1 MTYLSDESPMADIN
15 HDQRM
20 RLDEIRAAH
29 EERLA
34 TLRVQA
40 AREGRNTPPEVINE
54 IRQIEKDL
62 RLANGIDDASD
73 TMLELLGRFAQR
85 RATDG
90 LVLEIQADMR
100 DLEKSVRY
108 IWYTLVGLIVLI
120 LMGASAG
127 IALYVAA
134 RVL

>member
-1 MTYLSDESPMADIN
+1 MADIN

-29 EERLA
+29 EDRLA
-34 TLRVQA
+34 ALRVLA
-40 AREGRNTPPEVINE
+40 AHGGRNTPPEVITE

-90 LVLEIQADMR
+90 LVLDIQADLH
-100 DLEKSVRY
+100 DLQKSVRNT
-108 IWYTLVGLIVLI
+108 WYTLVGFMV
-120 LMGASAG
+120 AV
-127 IALYVAA
+127 ALVMVYVAG
-134 RVL
+134 RVGVF

>member
-1 MTYLSDESPMADIN
+1 MADIN

-34 TLRVQA
+34 ALRLQA
-40 AREGRNTPPEVINE
+40 ARSGRGTDPSVITE

-62 RLANGIDDASD
+62 GLANAIDDASD

-85 RATDG
+85 RATDS
-90 LVLEIQADMR
+90 LVLDIQADLH
-100 DLEKSVRY
+100 DLQKSVRY
-108 IWYTLVGLIVLI
+108 LWYTLLGFIVAVALVMAYAVGHPGVF
-120 LMGASAG
+120 
-127 IALYVAA
+127 
-134 RVL
+134 

>member
-1 MTYLSDESPMADIN
+1 MADIN

-20 RLDEIRAAH
+20 RLDEIRTAH

-34 TLRVQA
+34 ALRVQA
-40 AREGRNTPPEVINE
+40 ARLGRNTPPEVINE
-54 IRQIEKDL
+54 VRQIEKDL
-62 RLANGIDDASD
+62 GLANAIDDASD

-100 DLEKSVRY
+100 DMQKSMRQL
-108 IWYTLVGLIVLI
+108 WYTLLGFMFVAALVLV
-120 LMGASAG
+120 
-127 IALYVAA
+127 YVAG
-134 RVL
+134 RVGVF

>member
-1 MTYLSDESPMADIN
+1 MADIN

-20 RLDEIRAAH
+20 RLDEIRMAH

-34 TLRVQA
+34 ALRLQA
-40 AREGRNTPPEVINE
+40 AQGGRATPPEIINE

-90 LVLEIQADMR
+90 LVLEIQADLR
-100 DLEKSVRY
+100 DMQRSLFYLWV
-108 IWYTLVGLIVLI
+108 TLIGFIFGVTLIAV
-120 LMGASAG
+120 
-127 IALYVAA
+127 YVAA
-134 RVL
+134 RLL

>member
-1 MTYLSDESPMADIN
+1 LKGGFVAMADIN

-20 RLDEIRAAH
+20 RLDEIRTAH
-29 EERLA
+29 EDRLA
-34 TLRVQA
+34 ALRLQA
-40 AREGRNTPPEVINE
+40 AQAGRTTPPEVINE

-85 RATDG
+85 RATDA

-100 DLEKSVRY
+100 DLQRSVRY
-108 IWYTLVGLIVLI
+108 LWYAWIGSMVAAALVVV
-120 LMGASAG
+120 
-127 IALYVAA
+127 YVAG
-134 RVL
+134 RVGVL

>member
-1 MTYLSDESPMADIN
+1 MMADVT

-20 RLDEIRAAH
+20 RLDEIRSAH

-34 TLRVQA
+34 TLRLQA
-40 AREGRNTPPEVINE
+40 ARQGRNTPPEVINE

-85 RATDG
+85 RATDS
-90 LVLEIQADMR
+90 LVLDIQADLRDMQKSMR
-100 DLEKSVRY
+100 RL
-108 IWYTLVGLIVLI
+108 WQTLLGF
-120 LMGASAG
+120 MFASSLVAV
-127 IALYVAA
+127 YVAA
-134 RVL
+134 RVGMF